1 MIVATQLGL
10 FLALAAV
17 AAEPSNDD
25 PLEPRNRRLRGNQVA
40 FDVLGGSL
48 TGRAVGQSF
57 IAGGRV
63 TYFPIRQLGIGAAY
77 GYSLGIGGI
86 DTVVDRSVHLVHG
99 QLEVPMISALR
110 AGRRKL
116 VQLDLFGEAGAG
128 AMYIARA
135 WQAMGAIGGGVRLYP
150 RVPWLAIRIDALT
163 YLHDTRRASG
173 SAFDTDIAF
182 TLGLTFLLPN
192 RSVSPH

>member
-1 MIVATQLGL
+1 MIAAAQLGL
-10 FLALAAV
+10 VLALAADT
-17 AAEPSNDD
+17 AGPSNAEL
-25 PLEPRNRRLRGNQVA
+25 LEPQNRRLRGNQVA

-63 TYFPIRQLGIGAAY
+63 TYFPIRQIGIGAAY
-77 GYSLGIGGI
+77 GYSLGIGGL
-86 DTVVDRSVHLVHG
+86 DTVRDRSVHIVHG
-99 QLEVPMISALR
+99 QLELPMISALR
-110 AGRRKL
+110 VGRSKV
-116 VQLDLFGEAGAG
+116 VQMDLFGEAGAG
-128 AMYIARA
+128 AMHIARV

-173 SAFDTDIAF
+173 AAFDTDIAF

-192 RSVSPH
+192 RSGSPH